1 MNRQW
6 TDKEIEILKKYYPL
20 IGDQTS
26 IDELCEI
33 LNRSQNSVYAKA
45 QTMGIKQVQVDRI
58 NYDLLEQLTKRV
70 KI

>member
-1 MNRQW
+1 MNRKW
-6 TDKEIEILKKYYPL
+6 TDEEIEILKKYYPL

-45 QTMGIKQVQVDRI
+45 QTMGIKQIQMDRV
-58 NYDLLEQLTKRV
+58 NYDLLEQLEKR
-70 KI
+70 ITI

>member
-1 MNRQW
+1 MNRKW

-20 IGDQTS
+20 IGDKIS
-26 IDELCEI
+26 IEELCEA

-45 QTMGIKQVQVDRI
+45 QSMNIKQAQVDRI
-58 NYDLLEQLTKRV
+58 NYDFLKSLEERV

>member
-1 MNRQW
+1 MNRKW

-26 IDELCEI
+26 IEELCEI
-33 LNRSQNSVYAKA
+33 LNRNQNSIYNKA
-45 QTMGIKQVQVDRI
+45 QSMGIKQAHVDRI
-58 NYDLLEQLTKRV
+58 NYDFLKSLEERV

>member
-6 TDKEIEILKKYYPL
+6 TDKEIEILEKYYPL

-26 IDELCEI
+26 IDEICGI

-45 QTMGIKQVQVDRI
+45 QSMGIKQAHVDRI
-58 NYDLLEQLTKRV
+58 NYDLLKSLDERV

>member
-1 MNRQW
+1 MNRKW
-6 TDKEIEILKKYYPL
+6 IDEEIEILKKYYPL

-33 LNRSQNSVYAKA
+33 LNRNPNSIYAKA
-45 QTMGIKQVQVDRI
+45 QSMGIKQAQVDRV
-58 NYDLLEQLTKRV
+58 NYDLLKSLEERV